1 MANREWGSNKQLD
14 LALHPEG
21 YMVWHDSAAG
31 HLGKGRP
38 DIRALLLWAEMQE
51 TEVTED
57 LEAAGA
63 RAAQLLEEE
72 DGVK

>member
-1 MANREWGSNKQLD
+1 MD

-21 YMVWHDSAAG
+21 YMVWHDRAAG
-31 HLGKGRP
+31 HLGKDRP
-38 DIRALLLWAEMQE
+38 DIRAVLLWAEMQE

-63 RAAQLLEEE
+63 RAAQLLEGEG
-72 DGVK
+72 GVK